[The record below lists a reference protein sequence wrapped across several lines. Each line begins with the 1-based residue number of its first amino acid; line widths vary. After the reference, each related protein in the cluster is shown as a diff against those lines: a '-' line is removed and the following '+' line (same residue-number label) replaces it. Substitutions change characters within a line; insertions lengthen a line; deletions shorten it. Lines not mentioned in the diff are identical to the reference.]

1 VSQTTP
7 ERNIFAHNRRYKLG
21 DPFDN
26 STNVGPVVSPRAAQ
40 EIVSQVTD
48 ALSKGAV
55 DATPPNASFASVPN
69 TGTYVAPRLLINVNH
84 DMQVMRDETFGP
96 LLPVMKVRDDAE
108 AVELMNDSNFGLT
121 ASIWTK
127 DVDVARGLQDEV
139 EAGTVFINR
148 CDFPSPVGSLLGE
161 MCAEANECAGSFVDW
176 VERFWTGE
184 HAGPEGVRWL
194 HDVEEPPHS
203 AQAGLDW
210 LAVESRSV
218 VIESVHVMFDDT
230 LL

>member
-1 VSQTTP
+1 MSQPTP
-7 ERNIFAHNRRYKLG
+7 EMHCFAHNRRYKLG
-21 DPFDN
+21 DPFDK

-40 EIVSQVTD
+40 EIEARVTD

-55 DATPPNASFASVPN
+55 DATPPNASFTSAPN
-69 TGTYVAPRLLINVNH
+69 TGTYVAPRLLMNVNH
-84 DMQVMRDETFGP
+84 DMQLMRDETFGP

-127 DVDVARGLQDEV
+127 DVAVARGLQDEV

-148 CDFPSPVGSLLGE
+148 CDFPSPVGSTLGE
-161 MCAEANECAGSFVDW
+161 MCVQADECAGSVVDW
-176 VERFWTGE
+176 VEGFWAGE
-184 HAGPEGVRWL
+184 HVGTEGVRWL
-194 HDVEEPPHS
+194 HDAEESPHS

-210 LAVESRSV
+210 LAVRSRTV
-218 VIESVHVMFDDT
+218 VIESVHDMFDDT